1 MIEQIMRSSNMN
13 YLPRGL
19 TAATMRQE
27 VISNNI
33 ANVNTPNFRKSVVN
47 FEETLA
53 KELYG
58 EENPAGK
65 LQMIRTHDN
74 HLPAQRRPIHAV
86 PTIVED
92 DTTIMR
98 EDENNVD
105 IDIEMASL
113 TKNQLYYN
121 ALVKQLNGHITG
133 LKNVITS
140 GQ

>member
-1 MIEQIMRSSNMN
+1 MLEQIMSSPNMN

-65 LQMIRTHDN
+65 LQMVRTRDK
-74 HLPAQRRPIHAV
+74 HLPAQHRPIHAT

-121 ALVKQLNGHITG
+121 TLVKQLNGHITG

>member
-1 MIEQIMRSSNMN
+1 MLEQIMNSGNMN
-13 YLPRGL
+13 YLPRAL

-33 ANVNTPNFRKSVVN
+33 ANVNTPNFRSSSVE
-47 FEETLA
+47 FEKLLA

-58 EENPAGK
+58 NEEPAGK
-65 LQMIRTHDN
+65 LKIVRTNDK
-74 HLPAQRRPIHAV
+74 HLPADLRPIHAE
-86 PTIVED
+86 PTIVAND
-92 DTTIMR
+92 DTIMR

-113 TKNQLYYN
+113 TKNQLYFN
-121 ALVKQLNGHITG
+121 ALSRQLGGYITN
-133 LKNVITS
+133 LRNVITS